1 MHCPVKLHFFYGFFL
16 VKSDFTNFL
25 HCESVKS
32 YFQVQQLLDMMEL
45 SDGVMLLGESYGGK
59 TKALKTLAA
68 SLQAAQGPNGKA
80 PSCVILNPKAM
91 KIDQLYG
98 WFDADEWKDGILATS
113 FRHFDSLPKE
123 VSFKPLFFVK
133 WYFSSLGVTD
143 ETFQLARSIFCLQ
156 VEIIILL
163 SEPKVSSIIR

>member
-1 MHCPVKLHFFYGFFL
+1 
-16 VKSDFTNFL
+16 
-25 HCESVKS
+25 
-32 YFQVQQLLDMMEL
+32 MMEL

-98 WFDADEWKDGILATS
+98 QIFYEKKKFREIDIFFVYFQNFFSVKSILVSRIFLAGWFDADEWKDGILATS
-113 FRHFDSLPKE
+113 FRTFASLPE
-123 VSFKPLFFVK
+123 NVS
-133 WYFSSLGVTD
+133 
-143 ETFQLARSIFCLQ
+143 
-156 VEIIILL
+156 
-163 SEPKVSSIIR
+163 